1 MCAFIECPLLPLAI
15 SSDDADVFDPI
26 SDDPQPEHEMCEDG
40 EHEHVGKRLEV
51 TPRMPCK
58 RDVVEVG
65 RAVSFA
71 SGIDDIDEN
80 ISEAEPLS
88 DFSRTLSNLRDSV
101 SGGIVFPT
109 RE

>member
-1 MCAFIECPLLPLAI
+1 
-15 SSDDADVFDPI
+15 
-26 SDDPQPEHEMCEDG
+26 MCEEDG
-40 EHEHVGKRLEV
+40 AHEQVGKRLEV

-58 RDVVEVG
+58 SDVVDEV
-65 RAVSFA
+65 RVDPLA

-88 DFSRTLSNLRDSV
+88 AFSRTLSSLRDSV
-101 SGGIVFPT
+101 SGGTVFPT